1 MILKYRPEIDGLR
14 AVSIISVI
22 LYHATLSFKDIN
34 IFEGGFLGVDI
45 FFLISGFL
53 ITGIL
58 ITNIKKEGRID
69 FKEFFERRI
78 RRILPALLFVILIV
92 SVFSHIILLP
102 IDLVELSLSALYAI
116 FFNSNLYFYLSDLQY
131 GTSIGLLKPLLH
143 TWSLAVEEQFY
154 LLFPF
159 FLFFVR
165 KDLNKIFFALL
176 LLTVLSFFYANLN
189 TLNNFKLSFY
199 ILPSRIWEI
208 TLGSL
213 LALVV
218 FNNKKS
224 YTNSFLNYLSPKI
237 GICLI
242 ILSVFLFNKNT
253 LHPSIITLVP
263 LIGAILIIFF
273 SNKDEVITKILSSKF
288 LVFIGKISFSL
299 YLWHFP
305 IFAFARYTEVVPN
318 NFFGELILGFTV
330 IFFSIFSYYLI
341 ERPFRNKRNSFKKIS
356 IFIIT
361 TMVTIIL
368 INILTIVNNGY
379 ENRLPN
385 VLKNSLNTN
394 EKPWKIL
401 KDTNGSVCH
410 DKREGCKFNEKYS
423 RKIFLI
429 GDSHLASI
437 SNGLVKDLK
446 KRKLNIN
453 LFTYG
458 GCGLF
463 LDFYNYQKIDNKK
476 IDCRKTK
483 LGELENEINE
493 SINSIIIIFFNYP
506 SYLENSSFKINKPN
520 HEVKNNL
527 TKLIP
532 KNKNINFEKSF
543 KKTINK
549 FLANNNKIVIVYPV
563 PEIGENVPRKLRNY
577 FSKNLLSINPNK
589 KLPENYLTIPY
600 NIYKK
605 RTESTFNLLDSIQN
619 KNILRVYPHKTF
631 CDKDFT
637 ICKSHNKDEIYYS
650 DEDHLSLVGG
660 KKLNRVILNTVNQ
673 LIKN

>member
-1 MILKYRPEIDGLR
+1 
-14 AVSIISVI
+14 
-22 LYHATLSFKDIN
+22 
-34 IFEGGFLGVDI
+34 
-45 FFLISGFL
+45 
-53 ITGIL
+53 
-58 ITNIKKEGRID
+58 
-69 FKEFFERRI
+69 
-78 RRILPALLFVILIV
+78 
-92 SVFSHIILLP
+92 
-102 IDLVELSLSALYAI
+102 
-116 FFNSNLYFYLSDLQY
+116 
-131 GTSIGLLKPLLH
+131 
-143 TWSLAVEEQFY
+143 
-154 LLFPF
+154 
-159 FLFFVR
+159 
-165 KDLNKIFFALL
+165 
-176 LLTVLSFFYANLN
+176 
-189 TLNNFKLSFY
+189 
-199 ILPSRIWEI
+199 
-208 TLGSL
+208 
-213 LALVV
+213 
-218 FNNKKS
+218 
-224 YTNSFLNYLSPKI
+224 
-237 GICLI
+237 
-242 ILSVFLFNKNT
+242 
-253 LHPSIITLVP
+253 
-263 LIGAILIIFF
+263 
-273 SNKDEVITKILSSKF
+273 
-288 LVFIGKISFSL
+288 
-299 YLWHFP
+299 
-305 IFAFARYTEVVPN
+305 
-318 NFFGELILGFTV
+318 
-330 IFFSIFSYYLI
+330 
-341 ERPFRNKRNSFKKIS
+341 
-356 IFIIT
+356 
-361 TMVTIIL
+361 MVTIIL

-401 KDTNGSVCH
+401 KDKNGSVCH

-437 SNGLVKDLK
+437 SNGLLKDLK
-446 KRKLNIN
+446 KRKFNIN

-458 GCGLF
+458 GCVLF

-605 RTESTFNLLDSIQN
+605 
-619 KNILRVYPHKTF
+619 
-631 CDKDFT
+631 
-637 ICKSHNKDEIYYS
+637 
-650 DEDHLSLVGG
+650 
-660 KKLNRVILNTVNQ
+660 NRKHI
-673 LIKN
+673 

>member
-1 MILKYRPEIDGLR
+1 M
-14 AVSIISVI
+14 
-22 LYHATLSFKDIN
+22 
-34 IFEGGFLGVDI
+34 
-45 FFLISGFL
+45 
-53 ITGIL
+53 
-58 ITNIKKEGRID
+58 
-69 FKEFFERRI
+69 
-78 RRILPALLFVILIV
+78 
-92 SVFSHIILLP
+92 
-102 IDLVELSLSALYAI
+102 
-116 FFNSNLYFYLSDLQY
+116 
-131 GTSIGLLKPLLH
+131 
-143 TWSLAVEEQFY
+143 
-154 LLFPF
+154 
-159 FLFFVR
+159 
-165 KDLNKIFFALL
+165 L

-224 YTNSFLNYLSPKI
+224 YTNGFLNYLSPKI

-330 IFFSIFSYYLI
+330 IFFSVFSYYLI

-401 KDTNGSVCH
+401 KDKNGSVCH
-410 DKREGCKFNEKYS
+410 DKSEGCKFNEKYS

-446 KRKLNIN
+446 KRKFNIN

-619 KNILRVYPHKTF
+619 ENILRVYPHKTF